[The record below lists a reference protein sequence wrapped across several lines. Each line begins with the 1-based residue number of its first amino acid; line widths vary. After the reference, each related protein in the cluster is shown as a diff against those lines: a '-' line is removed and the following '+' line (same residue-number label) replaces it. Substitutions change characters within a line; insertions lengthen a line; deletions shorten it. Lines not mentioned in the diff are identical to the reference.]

1 MSIKTDLYELWT
13 SKSMEQAKVIENSNQ
28 PHVVKDASRIVYRAY
43 QEGLKALYLTDRT
56 VVLERVLRRRLRNPF
71 KAPRHAT
78 YVVMLHQITTAKEN
92 ASRAKDAS

>member
-13 SKSMEQAKVIENSNQ
+13 SKSMEQATVIESNQ
-28 PHVVKDASRIVYRAY
+28 PHAVKAASRTVYRAY

-56 VVLERVLRRRLRNPF
+56 VELERVLRRRLSNPF